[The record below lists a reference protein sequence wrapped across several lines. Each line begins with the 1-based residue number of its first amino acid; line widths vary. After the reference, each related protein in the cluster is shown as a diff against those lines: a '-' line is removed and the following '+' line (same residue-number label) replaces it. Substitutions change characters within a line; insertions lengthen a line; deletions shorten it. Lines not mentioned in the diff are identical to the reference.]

1 MRFRLLRVILS
12 FSILLFLLP
21 NGCVDDKHL
30 STPEQKKTVKIITKR
45 MKSEFWDVVRMGA
58 EAAGKEFNVNVDFWG
73 PKNELEIDLQ
83 IDMVRE
89 VINEKAD
96 ALVLAACDYVKLV
109 EPTEEV
115 IAEKIRVIVL
125 DSDLKSDKVKSFVG
139 TDNVGAGY
147 MVGKT
152 LIEIMG
158 ENCNVAVMSFIKG
171 AASADQREEGFFS
184 AIKDY
189 PGINVVT
196 TEYCNSSID
205 MSEFLTYKI
214 LNEHKDLDVIAA
226 LNADSTSGV
235 ARAIEKRKL
244 AGKIRVVGFDS
255 TPDEIEFLESNV
267 IDSLIIQNPFSMG
280 YLGVKYAVDAMNGK
294 PVPKIVDTGSK
305 VINKDNMYLPENQKL
320 LFPLT
325 D

>member
-1 MRFRLLRVILS
+1 MRARALLIIIFFGMLTLIMPISCGNNNLS
-12 FSILLFLLP
+12 
-21 NGCVDDKHL
+21 V
-30 STPEQKKTVKIITKR
+30 PEQKKMVKIIAKR

-58 EAAGKEFNVNVDFWG
+58 EAAEKEFNVNVEYWG
-73 PKNELEIDLQ
+73 PENELEIDKQ
-83 IDMVRE
+83 IEKVRE
-89 VINEKAD
+89 AINEKAD
-96 ALVLAACDYVKLV
+96 AIVLAACDYVKLV
-109 EPTEEV
+109 EVTEQA
-115 IAEKIRVIVL
+115 ISAKIPVIVI
-125 DSDLKSDKVKSFVG
+125 DSGLKSDKVKSFIG

-152 LIEIMG
+152 LIEIVG

-171 AASADQREEGFFS
+171 AASADQREEGFFD

-189 PGINVVT
+189 PEIKVVT
-196 TEYCNSSID
+196 TEYCNSNAD
-205 MSEFLTYKI
+205 MSEILTYRI
-214 LNEHKDLDVIAA
+214 LDSHRDLDAIAA

-235 ARAIEKRKL
+235 ARAVEKRGL

-255 TPDEIEFLESNV
+255 TPDEIEFLERDV

-280 YLGVKYAVDAMNGK
+280 YLGVKYAVDAMVGK
-294 PVPKIVDTGSK
+294 PVPRRVDTGSK